1 MEVAVTGGTG
11 FVGRHVVRALVES
24 GWSVR
29 MLVRD
34 PGRVP
39 AELDQRCRLVV
50 GDLLRLADLRALVEG
65 ASHVVHMA
73 AVVGT
78 GGVDL
83 EGYRSVHVSGTR
95 LLAEAAA
102 AAGVQRL
109 VHVSSVGIYGDTR
122 RSVATEATDARPQD
136 PYELSKWEGEEV
148 AREVAVRTGL
158 PLVVLRPAGV
168 YGRWDRRLLKLFRG
182 IARGRFVM
190 IGPGTCRYHLVHVDD
205 VAAAVLVALSH
216 PGAVG
221 EDFIVAGPETVPLA
235 DLVARIARLAAR
247 PVPAL
252 RLPLAPV
259 MLAARAMAAVCRPLG
274 IGPPLYPERVAFF
287 TKDRA
292 YSIDKA
298 RCMLGFEPAIGLD
311 EGLARTMREYRED
324 GWL

>member
-11 FVGRHVVRALVES
+11 FVGRHVVRALVDA
-24 GWSVR
+24 GCSVR

-34 PGRVP
+34 PARVP
-39 AELDQRCRLVV
+39 AELENRCRLVV
-50 GDLLRLADLRALVEG
+50 GDLLRLADIRALVEG

-73 AVVGT
+73 AVVGS
-78 GGVDL
+78 GGMDL

-95 LLAEAAA
+95 MLAEAAA
-102 AAGVQRL
+102 DAGARRL

-122 RSVATEATDARPQD
+122 GSVATEGMDARPED

-148 AREVAVRTGL
+148 AREIAARTGL

-205 VAAAVLVALSH
+205 VAAAVLLALNH
-216 PGAVG
+216 PAAVG
-221 EDFIVAGPETVPLA
+221 EDFIVAGPEAVTLS
-235 DLVARIARLAAR
+235 DLVARIARLAGR
-247 PVPAL
+247 PVPPL
-252 RLPLAPV
+252 RLPLPLV
-259 MLAARAMAAVCRPLG
+259 MLAARVVAAVCRPLG
-274 IGPPLYPERVAFF
+274 VEPPLYPERVAFF

-292 YSIDKA
+292 YSIEKA
-298 RCMLGFEPAIGLD
+298 RRTIGFEPAIGLD
-311 EGLARTMREYRED
+311 EGLARTMRDYRED